1 MEKELISKVTSILE
15 PVAGSGKVH
24 ANASV
29 DVDFNSS
36 EQTEE
41 TYNPTPPP
49 VISSQQKSEER
60 VGSTGTPSGIPGTRS
75 NQGDAAAQPAAGA
88 PDRSRQNEVT
98 NYEVSKL
105 VRHTVQP
112 KGSVQRLSVAVLLD
126 HKSVYSK
133 GADGKQVVSFQPR
146 PKEEL
151 DVCRQL
157 VLAAIGFNE
166 TRGDTVTLENI
177 PFFSAPAAEEDRT
190 PVPWY
195 IKWQGY
201 LLPGM
206 KYLAFIVLFLLAY
219 FLLVRP
225 VRRRIF
231 QSIGVAPAP
240 RALPAGNARQLGEGG
255 SKTGAAA
262 AQGIPAL
269 AAGPQAQSV
278 NALTSGNRGTALDA
292 DIEQELLN
300 QAQMAGAGTRK
311 YDILKQKVVEHVT
324 NDPEQVSQLIRAWM
338 NEKS

>member
-1 MEKELISKVTSILE
+1 
-15 PVAGSGKVH
+15 
-24 ANASV
+24 
-29 DVDFNSS
+29 
-36 EQTEE
+36 
-41 TYNPTPPP
+41 
-49 VISSQQKSEER
+49 
-60 VGSTGTPSGIPGTRS
+60 
-75 NQGDAAAQPAAGA
+75 
-88 PDRSRQNEVT
+88 
-98 NYEVSKL
+98 
-105 VRHTVQP
+105 
-112 KGSVQRLSVAVLLD
+112 
-126 HKSVYSK
+126 
-133 GADGKQVVSFQPR
+133 
-146 PKEEL
+146 
-151 DVCRQL
+151 
-157 VLAAIGFNE
+157 
-166 TRGDTVTLENI
+166 
-177 PFFSAPAAEEDRT
+177 
-190 PVPWY
+190 VPWY